1 MNQGGGMSIPSLY
14 TVHEYS
20 HTWLEVISEQRV
32 AWIGML
38 VTKGIGTP
46 LLYEH
51 LQKDSHKR
59 GSWGNIFG
67 LFI

>member
-1 MNQGGGMSIPSLY
+1 MSIPSLY

-51 LQKDSHKR
+51 LWQD
-59 GSWGNIFG
+59 FC
-67 LFI
+67 

>member
-1 MNQGGGMSIPSLY
+1 MSIPGLY

-20 HTWLEVISEQRV
+20 HTWLEAISEQRV
-32 AWIGML
+32 VLFGMF

-51 LQKDSHKR
+51 LRKDFHKR
-59 GSWGNIFG
+59 GSWGNIFVS
-67 LFI
+67 FI